1 MIRLTNNTVTKKELS
16 ALGFG
21 PSQSS
26 DIIRKAKCLMVNKG
40 YSYYASK
47 RLGRV
52 PVSAVEEILG
62 FEIIVNEVRDYAENF

>member
-1 MIRLTNNTVTKKELS
+1 MIYLTNNTITKKELCD
-16 ALGFG
+16 LGFG

-26 DIIRKAKCLMVNKG
+26 DIIRKAKYLMVNKG

-62 FEIIVNEVRDYAENF
+62 FRIIMEHV

>member
-1 MIRLTNNTVTKKELS
+1 MVYLTNNTITKKELCD
-16 ALGFG
+16 LGFG

-26 DIIRKAKCLMVNKG
+26 DIIRKAKYLMVNKG

-62 FEIIVNEVRDYAENF
+62 FKIIMEHV